1 MEDVY
6 KQADL
11 PIDENLQ
18 FYDFV
23 KMNKNKIIHNCFVAL
38 DIFTQKKKAAPKP
51 WDIENANEFLEI
63 YTQLSK

>member
-1 MEDVY
+1 MILDYKSMEDVY

-23 KMNKNKIIHNCFVAL
+23 KMKKNKIIHNCFVAL
-38 DIFTQKKKAAPKP
+38 DMFAQKKKSAPEP
-51 WDIENANEFLEI
+51 
-63 YTQLSK
+63 